1 MLITKQFREK
11 YNMKNN
17 MKELSNRFRKC
28 EKLVFFKTEKFANY
42 TERPAD
48 SVLTIQSV
56 LQTRS

>member
-1 MLITKQFREK
+1 
-11 YNMKNN
+11 MKNN

-42 TERPAD
+42 IERPRLGPNYTERPAD

-56 LQTRS
+56 QQTRS